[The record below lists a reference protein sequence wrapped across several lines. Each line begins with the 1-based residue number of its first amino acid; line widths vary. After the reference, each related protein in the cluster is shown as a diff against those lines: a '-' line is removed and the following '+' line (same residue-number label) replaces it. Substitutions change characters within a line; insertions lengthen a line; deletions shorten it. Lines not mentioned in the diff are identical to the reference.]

1 MNPIERL
8 LEITSLYDV
17 KYQERLGEN
26 RLLIT
31 FWDGSRLLIT
41 AENA

>member
-1 MNPIERL
+1 MNPIDRL
-8 LEITSLYDV
+8 LEVSTLYDV
-17 KYQERLGEN
+17 KHQERLGEN